1 MYIYGI
7 YQYSAL
13 NLYLIHFSVSMYYKW
28 WYMLFNSWF
37 FFLFLFYEYCID
49 LWYKK
54 NEFIQVKKKACKE
67 YNEMH
72 QIKKIAKV
80 VIFMQT

>member
-1 MYIYGI
+1 MSTVLIYD
-7 YQYSAL
+7 
-13 NLYLIHFSVSMYYKW
+13 K
-28 WYMLFNSWF
+28 
-37 FFLFLFYEYCID
+37 
-49 LWYKK
+49 KK